1 MIDLFAD
8 DCSPLTGL
16 RRLALAHL
24 VAKFR
29 ATWPGLAAA
38 AGLPA
43 GRPGAVREVI
53 AHRAF
58 YQIGTYIY
66 LSAWARR
73 ELARAARCLAY
84 VVMRPGLV
92 EVLLPYFQDADPILA
107 SALAGLVGDAGRSR
121 ALADGLA
128 GAAAGLLDGSAAS
141 LDRGEARVSVIEDD
155 GAAD

>member
-1 MIDLFAD
+1 MTEL
-8 DCSPLTGL
+8 SVVV
-16 RRLALAHL
+16 RRG
-24 VAKFR
+24 R
-29 ATWPGLAAA
+29 IQIETPRG
-38 AGLPA
+38 PA
-43 GRPGAVREVI
+43 RGYGS
-53 AHRAF
+53 
-58 YQIGTYIY
+58 G
-66 LSAWARR
+66 
-73 ELARAARCLAY
+73 AARCLAY